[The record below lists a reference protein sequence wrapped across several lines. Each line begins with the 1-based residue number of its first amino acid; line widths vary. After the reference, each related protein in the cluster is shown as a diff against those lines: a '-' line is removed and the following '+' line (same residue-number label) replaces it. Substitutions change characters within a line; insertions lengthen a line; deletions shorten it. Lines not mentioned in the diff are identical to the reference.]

1 MRRADETITW
11 KPQRIAVAGTSGVGK
26 TTLCMELEKI
36 TGFPRVEIDGLHWG
50 PDWTPRETFADDV
63 ERFTVQPR
71 WIIELQYREVRPLIA
86 SRADT
91 LLWLDYA
98 NPLTMQR
105 LISRTLSRRIRGTE
119 LWNGNIEQP
128 LSRIFTDRDHIIRW
142 GWRTRNK
149 LKPVMPT
156 LEGRFEGLTVVRLRS
171 PRETKRWLQ
180 ALTDCNQQ

>member
-11 KPQRIAVAGTSGVGK
+11 KPQRIAVAGTSGAGK
-26 TTLCMELEKI
+26 TTLCTELEKI
-36 TGFPRVEIDGLHWG
+36 TGFPRVEIDGLYWG
-50 PDWTPRETFADDV
+50 PDWTPRETFDDDV
-63 ERFTVQPR
+63 ERFTAQPR
-71 WIIELQYREVRPLIA
+71 WIIELQYRAVRPLIA

-91 LLWLDYA
+91 VLWLDYGT
-98 NPLTMQR
+98 PLKMQR
-105 LISRTLSRRIRGTE
+105 LIRRTLSRRIRGTE

-149 LKPVMPT
+149 LKPVIPT
-156 LEGRFEGLTVVRLRS
+156 LEERFEGLTVVRLRS

-180 ALTDCNQQ
+180 GLSDGMQQ

>member
-50 PDWTPRETFADDV
+50 PDWTPRETFAEDV
-63 ERFTVQPR
+63 ERFTAEPR

-98 NPLTMQR
+98 TPLMMQR
-105 LISRTLSRRIRGTE
+105 LVRRTVKRRLERRE
-119 LWNGNIEQP
+119 LWNGNVEP
-128 LSRIFTDRDHIIRW
+128 ALHTFFTDADHVIRW
-142 GWRTRNK
+142 GVAD
-149 LKPVMPT
+149 P
-156 LEGRFEGLTVVRLRS
+156 GRAEACGSDL
-171 PRETKRWLQ
+171 
-180 ALTDCNQQ
+180 